1 MKKVESKL
9 EVSYDKAYI
18 LLKKLLKYHLNE
30 RKYSLD
36 KDDFLKF
43 NFSIFKFT
51 NASKFTK
58 GMVHSRRKI

>member
-1 MKKVESKL
+1 MKKAERKL
-9 EVSYDKAYI
+9 EASYDKSYI
-18 LLKKLLKYHLNE
+18 LLQKLLKYHPDE

-36 KDDFLKF
+36 KDDFLNF

-51 NASKFTK
+51 NAGKLTK